1 MVNNMKAELLVKERH
16 TFPDGS
22 SFAEI
27 VIWEVPAAVEGSEHD
42 YKYRLAF
49 VVEEVCVVRYDNERS
64 KGDHRYYGD
73 IEESYCF
80 KDIETLLADFRKDI
94 ARWQN
99 EHG

>member
-1 MVNNMKAELLVKERH
+1 MKAELFVRERH
-16 TFPDGS
+16 TFWDGS
-22 SFAEI
+22 SFAGI
-27 VIWEVPAAVEGSEHD
+27 VIWKVPADVEGSEHS

-64 KGDHRYYGD
+64 KGDRRHYRD

-80 KDIETLLADFRKDI
+80 KDIDTLLSDFRKEI
-94 ARWQN
+94 ARWRN

>member
-1 MVNNMKAELLVKERH
+1 MKAELLVKERH
-16 TFPDGS
+16 TFSDGS

-27 VIWEVPAAVEGSEHD
+27 VIWKVPAVVEGSEHG

-64 KGDHRYYGD
+64 KGDHRHYGD

-80 KDIETLLADFRKDI
+80 KDIDTLLADFRKDI
-94 ARWQN
+94 ARWHN

>member
-1 MVNNMKAELLVKERH
+1 MKAALLVKERH

-27 VIWEVPAAVEGSEHD
+27 VIWKVPAAVEGSEHG

-49 VVEEVCVVRYDNERS
+49 VVEEVCVVRYDNE
-64 KGDHRYYGD
+64 
-73 IEESYCF
+73 ESYRF
-80 KDIETLLADFRKDI
+80 KDIDTLLADFRKDI
-94 ARWQN
+94 ARWRN

>member
-1 MVNNMKAELLVKERH
+1 MKAELLVKERH
-16 TFPDGS
+16 TFGDGS

-27 VIWEVPAAVEGSEHD
+27 VIWKVPAAVEGSEHG

-64 KGDHRYYGD
+64 KGDHRHYGD
-73 IEESYCF
+73 IEESYRF
-80 KDIETLLADFRKDI
+80 KDIDTLLADFRKDI

>member
-1 MVNNMKAELLVKERH
+1 MKAELLVKERH
-16 TFPDGS
+16 TFRDGS

-27 VIWEVPAAVEGSEHD
+27 VIWEVPAAVEGSRHG

-64 KGDHRYYGD
+64 KGDHRHYGD
-73 IEESYCF
+73 IEESYRF
-80 KDIETLLADFRKDI
+80 KDIDTLLADFRKDI

>member
-1 MVNNMKAELLVKERH
+1 MKAELLVKERH

-27 VIWEVPAAVEGSEHD
+27 VIWKVPAAVEGSEHG

-49 VVEEVCVVRYDNERS
+49 VVEEVCVVRYDNE
-64 KGDHRYYGD
+64 
-73 IEESYCF
+73 ESYRF
-80 KDIETLLADFRKDI
+80 KDIDTLLADFRKDI
-94 ARWQN
+94 ARWRN